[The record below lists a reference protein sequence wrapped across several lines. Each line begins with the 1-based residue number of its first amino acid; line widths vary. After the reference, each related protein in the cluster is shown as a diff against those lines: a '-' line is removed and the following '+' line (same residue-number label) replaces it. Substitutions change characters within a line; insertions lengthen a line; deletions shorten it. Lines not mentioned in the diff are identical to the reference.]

1 MTDLLSPD
9 LWSLL
14 ITVGTIFGTFLARK
28 RIGRAIGRM
37 IFDAAPE
44 FLEEFLWEE
53 KVQAIEGKK
62 VKVKV
67 LREAVSAQ
75 LEALAPAMVTPILKS
90 IKINVPKDLPINP
103 KTGQIDLLAPIAAK
117 LMRGGKPTA
126 FDFVAPF
133 LPMAMQVGQV
143 VGGKMQE
150 FVGGL
155 VGQKAATATKTA
167 PAVIVDPDALIAE
180 AVR

>member
-1 MTDLLSPD
+1 MTDLLDPA
-9 LWSLL
+9 LWSLF
-14 ITVGTIFGTFLARK
+14 ITAGTLLGTFLARK

-37 IFDAAPE
+37 IFEAAPE

-117 LMRGGKPTA
+117 LMRGGKITA
-126 FDFVAPF
+126 FDLVSPF
-133 LPMAMQVGQV
+133 LPLAMQLGQTAAV
-143 VGGKMQE
+143 KLQE

-155 VGQKAATATKTA
+155 VGQKAATVKEKA